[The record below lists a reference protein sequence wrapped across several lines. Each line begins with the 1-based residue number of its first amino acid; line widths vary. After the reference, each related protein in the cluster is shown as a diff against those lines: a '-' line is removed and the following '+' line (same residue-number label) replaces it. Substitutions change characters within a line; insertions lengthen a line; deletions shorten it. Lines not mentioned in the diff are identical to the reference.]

1 MKYNLKDKKVNLS
14 STIIASFAT
23 LLVGFFV
30 GLLIA
35 PNWDNITNTIL
46 PFISSS
52 HKQTSSIN
60 WNSLDTL
67 YNTLSTYYDGDI
79 DKTAALDG
87 AKAGLVDSLGD
98 KYTTYMTA
106 KEAEEFEK
114 SLHGDVGNGVG
125 IEMGERDGYI
135 RVIRT
140 LPDNPAGRAGILAG
154 DIIYKINDEEVWQLT
169 TDKIAAKARGEA
181 GTEVKVTVVRDG
193 KELDFNLTREKINN
207 VSAYV
212 TYDGDTAIITV
223 LRCDEDTGQ
232 LVKDFTKEFEE
243 KGVKKVILDLRN
255 NGGGY
260 TNAAKD
266 LASLWIDGDTVLIQ
280 KSKNSSNKITKANR
294 GEAVL
299 KDMPT
304 VVLVNN
310 FSASSSEIV
319 AGALKDYNKATIIG
333 ETTHG
338 KGVVQTLI
346 PLADGAQLKV
356 TTASWYTPND
366 TSINK
371 TGITP
376 DIEIIRTYDDIN
388 MGRDPQLER
397 ARKELND
404 N

>member
-52 HKQTSSIN
+52 HKQTSSLN

-140 LPDNPAGRAGILAG
+140 LPDNPASRAGILAG

-223 LRCDEDTGQ
+223 LRFDEDTGQ